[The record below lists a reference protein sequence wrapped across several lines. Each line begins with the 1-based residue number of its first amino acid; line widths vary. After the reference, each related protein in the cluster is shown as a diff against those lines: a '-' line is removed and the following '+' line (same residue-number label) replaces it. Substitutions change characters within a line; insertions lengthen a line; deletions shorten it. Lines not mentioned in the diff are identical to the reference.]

1 MFGLPRD
8 PAYLPPEDPA
18 KFRRKS
24 VVEKVN
30 PHDHAPKQSSQ
41 VSAHGDKPIEE
52 RARKEPIPN
61 RVEYKRIDSK
71 LVQRP

>member
-30 PHDHAPKQSSQ
+30 PHDHAPRQTT
-41 VSAHGDKPIEE
+41 AHGDIPIEE
-52 RARKEPIPN
+52 WARKEPIPN
-61 RVEYKRIDSK
+61 RVISKRIDSR
-71 LVQRP
+71 LIQPP